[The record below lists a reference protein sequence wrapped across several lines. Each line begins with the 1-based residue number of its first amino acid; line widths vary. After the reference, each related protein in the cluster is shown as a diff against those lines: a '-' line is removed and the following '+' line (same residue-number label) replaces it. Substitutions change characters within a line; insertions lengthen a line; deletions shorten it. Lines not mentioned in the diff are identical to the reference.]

1 MFELFLLIK
10 LNSVYEF
17 SIALGENTCR
27 LYLPAVFA
35 MFIFGKLK
43 FEYNFLSPE
52 TAVLFLPVREFE
64 NLGSF
69 IECSYLV
76 VFG

>member
-10 LNSVYEF
+10 LYSVYEVA
-17 SIALGENTCR
+17 IALGENTCR
-27 LYLPAVFA
+27 LYRPAVFA
-35 MFIFGKLK
+35 IFILGKLK
-43 FEYNFLSPE
+43 FDCNFLSPE

-64 NLGSF
+64 NLASF
-69 IECSYLV
+69 IEFSYLE